1 MNPRPERLTVDEAW
15 KRWHGAKHPPARDW
29 LVVHYASLVKFVAG
43 RLSAGLPKRVE
54 TNDLVSSGMVGLV
67 QAIDRFAPTDG
78 VKFESYAIP
87 RIRGAILDSLRALDW
102 VPRSVRARSRQIET
116 AIAALQNELG
126 RPATD
131 NEIAERLTITVDELN
146 EWLAD
151 VASSAIGPLDHV
163 ALDSHAMPETS
174 DFQRATNPD
183 AAIESG
189 ELRRTMHDAI
199 RKLPERE
206 RTTLLLYYE
215 ENLTF
220 TQIGEVLNVTESR
233 VSQIHAKAV
242 LQLRGHLAAANFR

>member
-1 MNPRPERLTVDEAW
+1 MNPPRERLTVDEAW
-15 KRWHGAKHPPARDW
+15 TRWHSAQNPQARDW

-54 TNDLVSSGMVGLV
+54 TNDLVSAGVVGLV
-67 QAIDRFAPTDG
+67 QAIDRFAPRDG

-87 RIRGAILDSLRALDW
+87 RIRGAILDSLRSLDW
-102 VPRSVRARSRQIET
+102 VPRSVRARSRQIEQ
-116 AIAALQNELG
+116 AITTLQNDLG

-131 NEIAERLTITVDELN
+131 AEIADHLKISVEELH

-163 ALDSHAMPETS
+163 ALDSHVGSDTS

-189 ELRRTMHDAI
+189 ELRRTMREAI

-206 RTTLLLYYE
+206 RTALLLYYE

-220 TQIGEVLNVTESR
+220 AQIGEVLDVTESR

-242 LQLRGHLAAANFR
+242 LQLRSQLAAADFR

>member
-1 MNPRPERLTVDEAW
+1 MNALPVRLTVEQAW
-15 KRWHGAKHPPARDW
+15 TKWHDDKDATAREW
-29 LVVHYASLVKFVAG
+29 LVVHYASLIKFVAG
-43 RLSAGLPKRVE
+43 RLAAGLPKRVD
-54 TNDLVSSGMVGLV
+54 TGDLISAGVFGLMN
-67 QAIDRFAPTDG
+67 AIDRFDPAQG
-78 VKFESYAIP
+78 VKFETYAIP

>member
-15 KRWHGAKHPPARDW
+15 RRWHTDKQPMARDW

-43 RLSAGLPKRVE
+43 RLSAGLPSRVE
-54 TNDLVSSGMVGLV
+54 TNDLVSAGMLGLV
-67 QAIDRFAPTDG
+67 QAIDRFVPVDD
-78 VKFESYAIP
+78 VKFESYAVP

-102 VPRSVRARSRQIET
+102 VPRSVRARSRQIEA
-116 AIAALQNELG
+116 AIAALQGELG

-131 NEIAERLTITVDELN
+131 EEIAARLEITTEQLN

-163 ALDSHAMPETS
+163 ALDSHAMPEAS
-174 DFQRATNPD
+174 DFQRATSPD
-183 AAIESG
+183 VALESG
-189 ELRRTMHDAI
+189 ELRRTMREAI

-206 RTTLLLYYE
+206 RTALLLYYE

-220 TQIGEVLNVTESR
+220 AQIGEVLDVTESR

-242 LQLRGHLAAANFR
+242 LQLRGYLAAADFR

>member
-1 MNPRPERLTVDEAW
+1 MNPRPERLTVEEAW
-15 KRWHGAKHPPARDW
+15 RRWRNGSDAVARDF

-54 TNDLVSSGMVGLV
+54 TNDLVSAGMVGLV
-67 QAIDRFAPTDG
+67 QAIDRFAPTDD

-126 RPATD
+126 RPASD
-131 NEIAERLTITVDELN
+131 AEIAERLSISVEELN

-163 ALDSHAMPETS
+163 AIDSHALPETS
-174 DFQRATNPD
+174 DFQRATSPD

-189 ELRRTMHDAI
+189 ELRRTMRDAI
-199 RKLPERE
+199 RKLPDRE
-206 RTTLLLYYE
+206 RTTLILYYE

-220 TQIGEVLNVTESR
+220 GQIGEVLDVTESR

>member
-15 KRWHGAKHPPARDW
+15 SRWHDHQHAPARDF

-67 QAIDRFAPTDG
+67 QAIDRFVPAEG

-102 VPRSVRARSRQIET
+102 VPRSVRSRSRQIET

-131 NEIAERLTITVDELN
+131 NEIAERLAINVDELN

-183 AAIESG
+183 AAMESG
-189 ELRRTMHDAI
+189 ELRRAMHDAI

-220 TQIGEVLNVTESR
+220 NQIGEVLNVTESR

-242 LQLRGHLAAANFR
+242 LQMRGHLAAANFR

>member
-1 MNPRPERLTVDEAW
+1 
-15 KRWHGAKHPPARDW
+15 
-29 LVVHYASLVKFVAG
+29 
-43 RLSAGLPKRVE
+43 
-54 TNDLVSSGMVGLV
+54 MVGLV

>member
-15 KRWHGAKHPPARDW
+15 QRWHESNSQPARDW
-29 LVVHYASLVKFVAG
+29 LVMHYASLVKFVAG

-54 TNDLVSSGMVGLV
+54 TSDLVSAGMVGLV
-67 QAIDRFAPTDG
+67 QAIDRFTPSEG
-78 VKFESYAIP
+78 VKFESYAVP

-102 VPRSVRARSRQIET
+102 VPRSVRARSRQIES
-116 AIAALQNELG
+116 AIAQLQNDLG

-131 NEIAERLTITVDELN
+131 LEIADRLAISVDVLN

-163 ALDSHAMPETS
+163 ALDSYALPESS

-189 ELRRTMHDAI
+189 ELRRTMRESI

-220 TQIGEVLNVTESR
+220 AQIGEVLDVTESR

>member
-15 KRWHGAKHPPARDW
+15 KRWRDDKHAPARDF

-43 RLSAGLPKRVE
+43 RLAAGLPKRVE

-67 QAIDRFAPTDG
+67 QAIDRFTPTEN
-78 VKFESYAIP
+78 VKFETYAIP

-102 VPRSVRARSRQIET
+102 VPRSVRSRSRQIET

-131 NEIAERLTITVDELN
+131 NEIAERLAITVDELN

-189 ELRRTMHDAI
+189 ELRRTMRDAI

-242 LQLRGHLAAANFR
+242 LQLRSHLAAANFR

>member
-1 MNPRPERLTVDEAW
+1 MNPRAERLTVDDAW
-15 KRWHGAKHPPARDW
+15 QRFHATKDGVARDW

-43 RLSAGLPKRVE
+43 RLSAGLPRRVE
-54 TNDLVSSGMVGLV
+54 TNDLVSAGVVGLV
-67 QAIDRFAPTDG
+67 QAIDRYAPAAG
-78 VKFESYAIP
+78 VKFESYAVP

-102 VPRSVRARSRQIET
+102 VPRSVRARSRQVEV
-116 AIAALQNELG
+116 AIAELQNELG

-131 NEIAERLTITVDELN
+131 AEIAERLKISADELH
-146 EWLAD
+146 EWLSD

-163 ALDSHAMPETS
+163 AMDSHAMPDAS

-189 ELRRTMHDAI
+189 ELRRAMREAI

-220 TQIGEVLNVTESR
+220 AQIGEVLDVTESR

-242 LQLRGHLAAANFR
+242 LQMRGHLAAADFR